1 MRRLYR
7 HLRFFVDNIETIQRS
22 IEKIADFVDGRYVLL
37 ADHSIR
43 VRGLIEANTALV
55 EENRRLRVFAELE
68 AVVSYLKSGERKYV

>member
-7 HLRFFVDNIETIQRS
+7 RLRFFVDNIETIQRS

-37 ADHSIR
+37 ADHNIR

-55 EENRRLRVFAELE
+55 EENRRLRILLE
-68 AVVSYLKSGERKYV
+68 DGQK

>member
-37 ADHSIR
+37 ADHNIR

-55 EENRRLRVFAELE
+55 EENRRLRILLE
-68 AVVSYLKSGERKYV
+68 DGQK